1 LFYFPVKGYIGIRS
15 GERRRRELDN
25 LDCEESEEKEEE
37 EEEEEVE
44 EGRKKWHE
52 IYRPRR

>member
-1 LFYFPVKGYIGIRS
+1 M
-15 GERRRRELDN
+15 DN

>member
-15 GERRRRELDN
+15 DESRRRELDN
-25 LDCEESEEKEEE
+25 LDCEESEEEEE
-37 EEEEEVE
+37 EEEEED
-44 EGRKKWHE
+44 GRKKWHE

>member
-1 LFYFPVKGYIGIRS
+1 M
-15 GERRRRELDN
+15 DN
-25 LDCEESEEKEEE
+25 LDCEESEEKEE

>member
-15 GERRRRELDN
+15 GERRRREWDN
-25 LDCEESEEKEEE
+25 LDCEEDEKDEEE
-37 EEEEEVE
+37 EE